1 MIAAD
6 KNGQLKDTANR
17 VNHVSCC
24 SLKGTRMIVLL
35 TLDKNDIAAR
45 CLWTR
50 MISTNNY
57 SSGQEWTTQK
67 TPPTVST
74 MYRAA
79 R

>member
-1 MIAAD
+1 
-6 KNGQLKDTANR
+6 
-17 VNHVSCC
+17 
-24 SLKGTRMIVLL
+24 MIVLL
-35 TLDKNDIAAR
+35 TLDKIDIAAR

-50 MISTNNY
+50 MISTKND